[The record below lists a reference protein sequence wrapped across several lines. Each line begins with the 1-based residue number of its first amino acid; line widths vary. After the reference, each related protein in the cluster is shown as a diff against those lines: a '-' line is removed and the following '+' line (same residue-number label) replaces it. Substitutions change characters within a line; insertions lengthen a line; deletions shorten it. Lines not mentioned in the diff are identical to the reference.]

1 MYFYEVERKSK
12 RWPVKVILRLM
23 QKALLN
29 SYLIYKCATNKPM
42 KRIRFY
48 INVSEGLM
56 YTLRNKRIM
65 SAEIQGTPKG
75 GTGCKLQILAG
86 SRNDCVVCSDRFTKR
101 KRTAYECIYCRRGCC
116 PTFLWNIISTYRW
129 TSDFSSRSKKR
140 SIYLSKELLAS
151 NNASFCIHYLLL
163 NLCNYN
169 QPKSQFWS
177 SAQK

>member
-29 SYLIYKCATNKPM
+29 SYLLYKCATNKPM

-86 SRNDCVVCSDRFTKR
+86 SRNDCVVPREKGLHMN
-101 KRTAYECIYCRRGCC
+101 AYIAEEDAAQ
-116 PTFLWNIISTYRW
+116 L
-129 TSDFSSRSKKR
+129 
-140 SIYLSKELLAS
+140 
-151 NNASFCIHYLLL
+151 FCGTL
-163 NLCNYN
+163 
-169 QPKSQFWS
+169 
-177 SAQK
+177 